1 MTLPSRGAAALRAKP
16 ASPPSEP
23 VQPAV
28 TSREPP
34 AAGRRVA
41 WGRGLLISLVIAFAV
56 PTGLGL
62 YADFGDVSA
71 TLADF
76 EWKLLPALLGLTAL
90 NYLARYLRW
99 RKLVQLASGQTPDLR
114 QDLLVFFAGTAMIL
128 TPARLGE
135 WAKSYYAR
143 RLYGAPVARTAPIPL
158 VERITDSLV
167 MLLLATAG
175 LVLFGWDR
183 TVFVVV
189 GTVAVGAIMAL
200 RHRGLLALLLRGA
213 ARFPPARRLLPAA
226 EDFHE
231 SSRLL
236 LSFTGLSW
244 ALSLGIVAWSLECLT
259 FFLVLVGLGSPATWK
274 LVVQAA
280 FIFPIASLAGSFSLI
295 PGGLG
300 VTEAGITGMTQAI
313 VSAPRSVAVAS
324 ALLVRAI
331 ILGFGFTLGLLA
343 LAAISRPATGG
354 RESGQACGE
363 HRSPSPAAE
372 EALHVVQE

>member
-1 MTLPSRGAAALRAKP
+1 VTLSSRGATALQANP
-16 ASPPSEP
+16 ASPQSEP
-23 VQPAV
+23 VPPAV

-62 YADFGDVSA
+62 YADFGDVST
-71 TLADF
+71 TLAGF
-76 EWKLLPALLGLTAL
+76 QWNLLPALLGLTAL

-99 RKLVQLASGQTPDLR
+99 RKLVQLASGQSPGLR

-158 VERITDSLV
+158 VERIADSLV

-183 TVFVVV
+183 AVFVVV
-189 GTVAVGAIMAL
+189 GVFAVGAIVAL
-200 RHRGLLALLLRGA
+200 RHRGLLELLLRGA
-213 ARFPPARRLLPAA
+213 ARFPPARRLLPHV

-236 LSFTGLSW
+236 LSLTGLSW
-244 ALSLGIVAWSLECLT
+244 ALSLGLVAWSLECLT

-280 FIFPIASLAGSFSLI
+280 FIFPLASLAGSFSLV

-324 ALLVRAI
+324 ALLVRAV

-343 LAAISRPATGG
+343 LAAVTRAPAT
-354 RESGQACGE
+354 S
-363 HRSPSPAAE
+363 SPTAK
-372 EALHVVQE
+372 EALDLVQD